1 MAAASLTGAE
11 SGLRRDIFEPEFA
24 SAVKRDERPSLHCVE
39 EPHVSIN
46 RNAILARLE
55 IVADCLD
62 LSEQDLRAIAE
73 DDERL
78 IEFAIEYGQS
88 LDWLVMGDV
97 RNYIRMAAL
106 KH

>member
-1 MAAASLTGAE
+1 M
-11 SGLRRDIFEPEFA
+11 
-24 SAVKRDERPSLHCVE
+24 
-39 EPHVSIN
+39 SIN

-78 IEFAIEYGQS
+78 IEFAIEHGQS

-106 KH
+106 RPHT